1 MFEIPASLLS
11 WFYGLT
17 NSYTIAIALIAAV
30 VMAITTPLTLKS
42 TKGMLEMQ
50 KLAPEMRKLQNEH
63 RNDRTKLNEEMMK
76 LYQEHKVNPMASCLP
91 LLAQAPVFYIMF
103 RVLQGMAYAP
113 KGAAEP
119 VAAAVWGAFD
129 RQDEISDPGFI
140 PRYLAIDSALYK
152 SLFGEQSIM
161 TLGLDLSKSAAEAV
175 GEGFGTGIWYVLL
188 VVLLAVL
195 YFVQQRMVAARAAI
209 SPTMSVGQQK
219 LMQYLPVFFA
229 IFQIFFLAALVV
241 FYLFQTVFRIVQQA
255 YITRAFYGHDESLGR
270 QAQRAGEAARE
281 EAKKNPDGGGGGFFA
296 QAKRDLGGPA
306 PDGKGKGTGGPKKPP
321 SGKPPSGKDAK
332 DGGAKKPGPSDS
344 NNKNPKQLQNG
355 RDGKG
360 GTPPLTSKRV
370 TPPKN
375 RPTPSAGAKGRPTPS
390 RQEAQ
395 ANKARET
402 KASKSTRPDSSK
414 KPS

>member
-17 NSYTIAIALIAAV
+17 DSYAIAIALIAAV

-103 RVLQGMAYAP
+103 RVLRGMAYEP
-113 KGAAEP
+113 FGAARP
-119 VAAAVWGAFD
+119 VSDAVWGAFA
-129 RQDEISDPGFI
+129 RQDEIENPGFI

-161 TLGLDLSKSAAEAV
+161 TLGLDLSKSAVEAV
-175 GEGFGTGIWYVLL
+175 ADGFGTGIWYVLL

-241 FYLFQTVFRIVQQA
+241 YYLFQTIFRIVQQA

-296 QAKRDLGGPA
+296 QAKRDLAGPTS
-306 PDGKGKGTGGPKKPP
+306 DSKGKGTGGAKR
-321 SGKPPSGKDAK
+321 PPSGKDAK
-332 DGGAKKPGPSDS
+332 DGKDSGAKKPGPPDKL
-344 NNKNPKQLQNG
+344 NKNPKQSPNG
-355 RDGKG
+355 KDGKV
-360 GTPPLTSKRV
+360 GTPPPTSKHV

-395 ANKARET
+395 ANKAKAT
-402 KASKSTRPDSSK
+402 KVSKSTRPDSSK
-414 KPS
+414 KSS

>member
-1 MFEIPASLLS
+1 MFEIPAALLS

-17 NSYTIAIALIAAV
+17 DNYTIAIAMIAAV

-50 KLAPEMRKLQNEH
+50 KLAPEMRKLQNEY

-103 RVLQGMAYAP
+103 RVLRGWAYRP
-113 KGAAEP
+113 VGAARP
-119 VAAAVWGAFD
+119 VSDAVWGAFG
-129 RQDEISDPGFI
+129 RPDEVLNPGFI

-161 TLGLDLSKSAAEAV
+161 SFGIDLSKSAAEAV
-175 GEGFGTGIWYVLL
+175 ADGFGTGIWYVLL
-188 VVLLAVL
+188 VVLLAGL
-195 YFVQQRMVAARAAI
+195 YFVQQRMVAARASI
-209 SPTMSVGQQK
+209 SPTMSATQQK

-229 IFQIFFLAALVV
+229 VFQIFFLAALVV
-241 FYLFQTVFRIVQQA
+241 YYIFQTIFRIMQQA
-255 YITRAFYGHDESLGR
+255 YITRAFYGHDESIGR

-296 QAKRDLGGPA
+296 QAKRDLAGPT
-306 PDGKGKGTGGPKKPP
+306 PNGKGSGSSKKP
-321 SGKPPSGKDAK
+321 STSGKDAK
-332 DGGAKKPGPSDS
+332 DAKSAKAAPAPA
-344 NNKNPKQLQNG
+344 P
-355 RDGKG
+355 
-360 GTPPLTSKRV
+360 TSKRV

-375 RPTPSAGAKGRPTPS
+375 RPTPSSGAKGRPTPT

-395 ANKARET
+395 ANKA
-402 KASKSTRPDSSK
+402 KAKPSSKSSRSNPPKKSS
-414 KPS
+414 

>member
-1 MFEIPASLLS
+1 MFEIPAALLS

-17 NSYTIAIALIAAV
+17 NNYTLAIAMIAFV

-50 KLAPEMRKLQNEH
+50 RLAPEMRKLQNEY

-103 RVLQGMAYAP
+103 RVLRGMAYEP
-113 KGAAEP
+113 IGAARP
-119 VAAAVWGAFD
+119 ISDAVWGAFS
-129 RQDEISDPGFI
+129 RPDEVANPGFI
-140 PRYLAIDSALYK
+140 PRYLALDSTLYK
-152 SLFGEQSIM
+152 SLFGEQTIGSFR
-161 TLGLDLSKSAAEAV
+161 LDLATSAIEALQR
-175 GEGFGTGIWYVLL
+175 GFVTALPYVLL
-188 VVLLAVL
+188 VVLLGVL

-229 IFQIFFLAALVV
+229 IFQIFFLSALVV
-241 FYLFQTVFRIVQQA
+241 YYIFQTLLRIAQQA

-281 EAKKNPDGGGGGFFA
+281 EAKKNPDGGGGGLFA
-296 QAKRDLGGPA
+296 QAKRDL
-306 PDGKGKGTGGPKKPP
+306 
-321 SGKPPSGKDAK
+321 S
-332 DGGAKKPGPSDS
+332 GGAKQPDKSKPVPPKSGDK
-344 NNKNPKQLQNG
+344 KNAIDAKS
-355 RDGKG
+355 
-360 GTPPLTSKRV
+360 TSKRV

-395 ANKARET
+395 ANKA
-402 KASKSTRPDSSK
+402 KSAKSAKSAKPTRPKSSK
-414 KPS
+414 KST

>member
-1 MFEIPASLLS
+1 MFEIPAALLS

-50 KLAPEMRKLQNEH
+50 KLAPEMRKLQNEY

-103 RVLQGMAYAP
+103 RVLRGLAYKP
-113 KGAAEP
+113 VGAARP
-119 VAAAVWGAFD
+119 VSDAVWGAFE
-129 RQDEISDPGFI
+129 RPDEVLDPGFI
-140 PRYLAIDSALYK
+140 PRYLAIDSALYE
-152 SLFGEQSIM
+152 SLFGEQSM
-161 TLGLDLSKSAAEAV
+161 MALGLDLSKSAAEAV
-175 GEGFGTGIWYVLL
+175 AEGFGTGIWYVLL
-188 VVLLAVL
+188 VALLGAL
-195 YFVQQRMVAARAAI
+195 YFAQQRMVAARATI
-209 SPTMSVGQQK
+209 SPTMSAGQAK

-241 FYLFQTVFRIVQQA
+241 YYLFQTIFRILQQA

-281 EAKKNPDGGGGGFFA
+281 EAKNNSDGGGGGFFA
-296 QAKRDLGGPA
+296 QAKRDLA
-306 PDGKGKGTGGPKKPP
+306 GPKADDPKP
-321 SGKPPSGKDAK
+321 S
-332 DGGAKKPGPSDS
+332 AKKSDS
-344 NNKNPKQLQNG
+344 NTTSKTNKA
-355 RDGKG
+355 GKG
-360 GTPPLTSKRV
+360 APSPSGASSKPSKRV

-375 RPTPSAGAKGRPTPS
+375 RPTPSSGAKGRPTPS

-395 ANKARET
+395 ANK
-402 KASKSTRPDSSK
+402 SKSSKSSKGSKPSRSKSSK
-414 KPS
+414 KSP

>member
-1 MFEIPASLLS
+1 MFEIPAALLS

-17 NSYTIAIALIAAV
+17 NSYTIAIAMIAAV

-50 KLAPEMRKLQNEH
+50 KLAPEMRKLQNEY

-103 RVLQGMAYAP
+103 RVLRGMAYVP
-113 KGAAEP
+113 RGAAAP
-119 VAAAVWGAFD
+119 VADAVWGAFN
-129 RQDEISDPGFI
+129 RPDEIADPGFV
-140 PRYLAIDSALYK
+140 PRYLAIDSALYR

-161 TLGLDLSKSAAEAV
+161 SLGLDLSKSAAEAV
-175 GEGFGTGIWYVLL
+175 ADGFGNGIWYVLL
-188 VVLLAVL
+188 VVFLAGL
-195 YFVQQRMVAARAAI
+195 YFVQQRMVAARASI
-209 SPTMSVGQQK
+209 SPTMSASQQK

-229 IFQIFFLAALVV
+229 VFQIFFLAALVV
-241 FYLFQTVFRIVQQA
+241 YYIFQTIFRILQQA

-296 QAKRDLGGPA
+296 QAKRDLAGPTPDAKGG
-306 PDGKGKGTGGPKKPP
+306 GTAKKPP
-321 SGKPPSGKDAK
+321 TSGKDAK
-332 DGGAKKPGPSDS
+332 NAKKTNDTRDATSAKPAKSGPA
-344 NNKNPKQLQNG
+344 P
-355 RDGKG
+355 
-360 GTPPLTSKRV
+360 TSKRV

-375 RPTPSAGAKGRPTPS
+375 RPTPSSGAKGRPTPT

-395 ANKARET
+395 ANKA
-402 KASKSTRPDSSK
+402 KGKKSSKSTRPNPPKKSS
-414 KPS
+414 

>member
-1 MFEIPASLLS
+1 MFEIPAALLS

-17 NSYTIAIALIAAV
+17 NSYTIAIAMIAAV

-50 KLAPEMRKLQNEH
+50 KLAPEMRKLQNEY

-91 LLAQAPVFYIMF
+91 LLAQAPVFYVMF
-103 RVLQGMAYAP
+103 RVLRGMAYRP
-113 KGAAEP
+113 IGAARP
-119 VAAAVWGAFD
+119 VSDAVWTAFG
-129 RQDEISDPGFI
+129 RADEVANPGFI

-161 TLGLDLSKSAAEAV
+161 SLGLDLSKSAAEAV
-175 GEGFGTGIWYVLL
+175 GDGFGSGIWYVLL
-188 VVLLAVL
+188 VVLLGAL
-195 YFVQQRMVAARAAI
+195 YFVQQRMVAARASI
-209 SPTMSVGQQK
+209 SPTMSAGQQK

-241 FYLFQTVFRIVQQA
+241 YYVFQTIFRILQQA
-255 YITRAFYGHDESLGR
+255 YITRVFYGHDESLGR
-270 QAQRAGEAARE
+270 QAQRAGAAARD

-296 QAKRDLGGPA
+296 QAKRDLAGPSTDTKGGGNP
-306 PDGKGKGTGGPKKPP
+306 KNGT
-321 SGKPPSGKDAK
+321 
-332 DGGAKKPGPSDS
+332 AKKPTAKDATAAKAASAP
-344 NNKNPKQLQNG
+344 
-355 RDGKG
+355 
-360 GTPPLTSKRV
+360 TSKRV

-375 RPTPSAGAKGRPTPS
+375 RPTPSSGAKGRPTPT

-395 ANKARET
+395 ANKT
-402 KASKSTRPDSSK
+402 KAKPSKPTRPNPPKKSS
-414 KPS
+414 